1 MSKRY
6 LAFSLLTV
14 FVLLVS
20 ACAPSAPPA
29 TSAPTEASAPQ
40 ATEAPTQAPTE
51 APTAAPAAPEPK
63 VLRLAPLATDFGTI
77 DPSLA
82 TQSAEIQIAETTSL
96 GVVRQNETT
105 AELELAMATGYEL
118 SADGLTYTVHLMQGV
133 PWVTYNAKTKQVEV
147 VKDCDGKD
155 RTVTAQDFAY
165 GILRT
170 INPATAS
177 DYAYALLPYLAGAQA
192 FNDGSN
198 TDPAS
203 VGVKVVDDSTIQYTF
218 LAPAVYN
225 LNLLGLWI
233 AHAEPKW
240 RIEGDD
246 CTQAAGDKWTEQ
258 GFFQSYGPYTLK
270 EWVHDASLTLIKNP
284 FWPGNE
290 NVPQAKIDEIENRF
304 LDSSPA
310 LAEFDAGNLD
320 IASIP
325 SEDWDR
331 IHSDPAYADMIRP
344 VYTLGTEWY
353 GFNTQLAP
361 TDDARVRLAL
371 SLAIDRDTLVK
382 QVVKGGIPAQFFTNP
397 GAAGGPKPELYPDGG
412 VKYNPDKAKQLLNE
426 YLTEKNLKP
435 EDLKLTLMANSS
447 EGNQKTGE
455 AIVGMWKDVL
465 GVTVNFVTQERKVY
479 LVTRKDG
486 KENIYRNSWVQDYPD
501 ANNFLY
507 DVFGL
512 NAAFT
517 AVVDWPAV
525 ATSQKEATYKPG
537 TNPNF
542 DKFTDLLKQAA
553 NEQDAKKRMDL
564 YAQAEQIL
572 LVDEAVV
579 APLYWYSDD
588 VLVRPE
594 VKDTK
599 SITGYDHYE
608 KWDIQR

>member
-6 LAFSLLTV
+6 LALSLVTA
-14 FVLLVS
+14 FVLLIS
-20 ACAPSAPPA
+20 ACAPQVAATQAPA
-29 TSAPTEASAPQ
+29 TEPPTSP
-40 ATEAPTQAPTE
+40 ATVAPTE
-51 APTAAPAAPEPK
+51 APTEPPAPAEPK
-63 VLRLAPLATDFGTI
+63 ILRLSGGASDYGTI

-105 AELELAMATGYEL
+105 AEIELAMATDYAV
-118 SADGLTYTVHLMQGV
+118 SDDGLTYTVHIMSGV
-133 PWVTYNAKTKQVEV
+133 PWVHYNADSGQVEV
-147 VKDCDGKD
+147 VKDCQGKD

-165 GILRT
+165 GIVRT
-170 INPATAS
+170 IDPATAS
-177 DYAYALLPYLAGAQA
+177 DYAYALLPYLAGADD
-192 FNDGSN
+192 FNSGKN
-198 TDPAS
+198 TDPNS
-203 VGVKVVDDSTIQYTF
+203 VGVKAVNDTTIQYTF
-218 LAPAVYN
+218 TAPAVYN

-240 RIEGDD
+240 LIAGDD
-246 CTQAAGDKWTEQ
+246 CTQAAGDRWTEQ
-258 GFFQSYGPYTLK
+258 EFFQGYGPFTLK
-270 EWVHDASLTLIKNP
+270 EWVHDASMALIKNP

-290 NVPQAKIDEIENRF
+290 TVPQAKIDEIQIRF
-304 LDSSPA
+304 LDTSPA
-310 LAEFDAGNLD
+310 LSEFEAGNLD
-320 IASIP
+320 QTAIP
-325 SEDWDR
+325 SEEWDR
-331 IHSDPAYADMIRP
+331 IHSDPTYADMIRP
-344 VYTLGTEWY
+344 YYTLGTEWY
-353 GFNTQLAP
+353 GFNTKLAP
-361 TDDARVRLAL
+361 TDDQRVRLAL
-371 SLAIDRDTLVK
+371 SLAIDRDLLVK

-412 VKYNPDKAKQLLNE
+412 VKYNPDKAKELLNE
-426 YLTEKNLKP
+426 YLTEKNIKP
-435 EDLKLTLMANSS
+435 EKLKLTLMANST

-465 GVTVNFVTQERKVY
+465 GLDVNFVTQERQVY

-501 ANNFLY
+501 ANNFLS

-517 AVVDWPAV
+517 AVVDWPIKVGSNSA
-525 ATSQKEATYKPG
+525 EEYKPG
-537 TNPNF
+537 SNPNF
-542 DKFTDLLKQAA
+542 DKFSDLLKQAA
-553 NEQDAKKRMDL
+553 NEQDTKKRMDL

-588 VLVRPE
+588 YLMRPE
-594 VKDTK
+594 IKDTK

>member
-6 LAFSLLTV
+6 LALSLITV
-14 FVLLVS
+14 FVLLIA
-20 ACAPSAPPA
+20 ACTPQVPA
-29 TSAPTEASAPQ
+29 TSP
-40 ATEAPTQAPTE
+40 ATEKPVEPTQAATEVPTE
-51 APTAAPAAPEPK
+51 PPAPPEPK
-63 VLRLAPLATDFGTI
+63 ILRLSGGASDFGTI

-105 AELELAMATGYEL
+105 AEIELAMATGYEV
-118 SADGLTYTVHLMQGV
+118 SDDGLTYTVHIMEAV
-133 PWVTYNAKTKQVEV
+133 PWVHYNAESGQVEV
-147 VKDCDGKD
+147 AKDCQGDD
-155 RTVTAQDFAY
+155 RIVTAQDFAY
-165 GILRT
+165 GLIRT
-170 INPATAS
+170 IDPATAS
-177 DYAYALLPYLAGAQA
+177 DYAYALLPYIVGAA
-192 FNDGSN
+192 EFNDGTN
-198 TDPAS
+198 TDPTS
-203 VGVKVVDDSTIQYTF
+203 VGVKAVDENTIEYKFT
-218 LAPAVYN
+218 APAVYN

-233 AHAEPKW
+233 AHAEPQW
-240 RIEGDD
+240 LIAGDD

-258 GFFQSYGPYTLK
+258 EFFQGYGPFILK
-270 EWVHDASLTLIKNP
+270 EWLHDSNLTLIKNP

-290 NVPQAKIDEIENRF
+290 TVPQAKIDEIQYRF
-304 LDSSPA
+304 LDASPA
-310 LAEFDAGNLD
+310 LSEFDAGNLD
-320 IASIP
+320 IAGIP
-325 SEDWDR
+325 SEEWDR

-344 VYTLGTEWY
+344 YYTLGTEWY
-353 GFNTQLAP
+353 GFNTKLAP
-361 TDDARVRLAL
+361 TDDQRVRLAL
-371 SLAIDRDTLVK
+371 SLAIDRELLVK

-397 GAAGGPKPELYPDGG
+397 GAAGGPKPEQYPDGG
-412 VKYNPDKAKQLLNE
+412 VKYDPEKAKEVLNG

-435 EDLKLTLMANSS
+435 EDLKLTLMANST
-447 EGNQKTGE
+447 ENNQKTGE

-465 GVTVNFVTQERKVY
+465 GIDVTFVTQERQVY
-479 LVTRKDG
+479 LDSRKEG

-517 AVVDWPAV
+517 AVVDWPINV
-525 ATSQKEATYKPG
+525 TSNNAEEYTPG
-537 TNPNF
+537 SNPNF
-542 DKFTDLLKQAA
+542 DKFTELLQQAA

-579 APLYWYSDD
+579 APLYWYTDD
-588 VLVRPE
+588 YLIRPE
-594 VKDTK
+594 VQDTV

>member
-6 LAFSLLTV
+6 LAISLVTI
-14 FVLLVS
+14 FVLFAA
-20 ACAPSAPPA
+20 ACAPQVPA
-29 TSAPTEASAPQ
+29 TQAPATEPPTEP
-40 ATEAPTQAPTE
+40 ATEAPTE
-51 APTAAPAAPEPK
+51 APTEPPAPAEPK
-63 VLRLAPLATDFGTI
+63 ILRLSGGASDYGTI

-105 AELELAMATGYEL
+105 AEIEPAMATGYEV
-118 SADGLTYTVHLMQGV
+118 SDDGLTYTVHIMQGV
-133 PWVTYNAKTKQVEV
+133 PWVHYNADSGQVEV
-147 VKDCDGKD
+147 VKDCQGND

-165 GILRT
+165 GIVRT
-170 INPATAS
+170 IDPATAS
-177 DYAYALLPYLAGAQA
+177 DYAYALLPYLAGAA
-192 FNDGSN
+192 EFNDGTN

-203 VGVKVVDDSTIQYTF
+203 VGVKAVDDSTIEYTF
-218 LAPAVYN
+218 TAPAVYN

-240 RIEGDD
+240 LIEGDD
-246 CTQAAGDKWTEQ
+246 CTDAAADRWTEAE
-258 GFFQSYGPYTLK
+258 FFQGYGPFTLK
-270 EWVHDASLTLIKNP
+270 EWVHDASMGLIKNP

-290 NVPQAKIDEIENRF
+290 TVPQAKIDEIQIRF
-304 LDSSPA
+304 LDASPA
-310 LAEFDAGNLD
+310 LSEFDAGNLD
-320 IASIP
+320 VASIP
-325 SEDWDR
+325 SEEWDR

-344 VYTLGTEWY
+344 YYTLGTEWY
-353 GFNTQLAP
+353 GFNTKLAP
-361 TDDARVRLAL
+361 TDDQRVRLAL
-371 SLAIDRDTLVK
+371 SLAIDRDLLVK

-412 VKYNPDKAKQLLNE
+412 VKYNPDKAKELLNE

-435 EDLKLTLMANSS
+435 ENLKLTLMANST

-465 GVTVNFVTQERKVY
+465 GVDVNFVTQERQVY

-517 AVVDWPAV
+517 AVVDWPINV
-525 ATSQKEATYKPG
+525 SSNSEEEYTPG
-537 TNPNF
+537 SNPNF
-542 DKFTDLLKQAA
+542 DKFTELLQQAA

-588 VLVRPE
+588 YLIRPE
-594 VKDTK
+594 IQDTV

>member
-6 LAFSLLTV
+6 LAISLVTI
-14 FVLLVS
+14 FVLFAA
-20 ACAPSAPPA
+20 ACAPQVPA
-29 TSAPTEASAPQ
+29 TQAPATEPPTEP
-40 ATEAPTQAPTE
+40 ATEAPTE
-51 APTAAPAAPEPK
+51 APTEPPAPAEPK
-63 VLRLAPLATDFGTI
+63 VLRLSGGASDYGTI

-105 AELELAMATGYEL
+105 AEIEPAMATGYEV
-118 SADGLTYTVHLMQGV
+118 SDDGLTYTVHIMQGV
-133 PWVTYNAKTKQVEV
+133 PWVHYNADSGQVEV
-147 VKDCDGKD
+147 VKDCQGND

-165 GILRT
+165 GIVRT
-170 INPATAS
+170 IDPATAS
-177 DYAYALLPYLAGAQA
+177 DYAYALLPYLAGAA
-192 FNDGSN
+192 EFNDGTN

-203 VGVKVVDDSTIQYTF
+203 VGVKAVDDSTIEYTF
-218 LAPAVYN
+218 TAPAVYN

-240 RIEGDD
+240 LIEGDD
-246 CTQAAGDKWTEQ
+246 CTDAAADRWTEAE
-258 GFFQSYGPYTLK
+258 FFQGYGPFTLK
-270 EWVHDASLTLIKNP
+270 EWVHDASMGLIKNP

-290 NVPQAKIDEIENRF
+290 TVPQAKIDEIQIRF
-304 LDSSPA
+304 LDASPA
-310 LAEFDAGNLD
+310 LSEFDAGNLD
-320 IASIP
+320 VASIP
-325 SEDWDR
+325 SEEWDR
-331 IHSDPAYADMIRP
+331 IHSDPAYTDMIRP
-344 VYTLGTEWY
+344 YYTLGTEWY
-353 GFNTQLAP
+353 GFNTKLAP
-361 TDDARVRLAL
+361 TDDQRVRLAL
-371 SLAIDRDTLVK
+371 SLAIDRDLLVK

-412 VKYNPDKAKQLLNE
+412 VKYNPDKAKELLNE

-435 EDLKLTLMANSS
+435 ENLKLTLMANST

-465 GVTVNFVTQERKVY
+465 GVDVNFVTQERQVY

-517 AVVDWPAV
+517 AVVDWPINV
-525 ATSQKEATYKPG
+525 SSNSEEEYTPG
-537 TNPNF
+537 SNPNF
-542 DKFTDLLKQAA
+542 DKFTELLQQAA
-553 NEQDAKKRMDL
+553 NEQDAQKRMDL

-588 VLVRPE
+588 YLIRPE
-594 VKDTK
+594 IQDTQ

>member
-6 LAFSLLTV
+6 LALSLVSV
-14 FVLLVS
+14 FVLFVAS
-20 ACAPSAPPA
+20 CAPQVAATQAPA
-29 TSAPTEASAPQ
+29 TEPPTSP
-40 ATEAPTQAPTE
+40 ATEAPTE
-51 APTAAPAAPEPK
+51 APTEPPAPAEPK
-63 VLRLAPLATDFGTI
+63 ILRLSGGASDFGTI

-82 TQSAEIQIAETTSL
+82 TQSAEIQIAESTSL

-105 AELELAMATGYEL
+105 AEIELAMATDYQV
-118 SADGLTYTVHLMQGV
+118 SDDGLTYTVHIMSGV
-133 PWVTYNAKTKQVEV
+133 PWVHYNADSGKVEV
-147 VKDCDGKD
+147 VKDCQGND

-165 GILRT
+165 GIVRT
-170 INPATAS
+170 IDPATAS
-177 DYAYALLPYLAGAQA
+177 DYAYALLPYLAGAA
-192 FNDGSN
+192 DFNGGTN
-198 TDPAS
+198 TDAAS
-203 VGVKVVDDSTIQYTF
+203 VGVKAVNDTTIQYTF
-218 LAPAVYN
+218 TAPAVYN

-240 RIEGDD
+240 LIEGDD

-258 GFFQSYGPYTLK
+258 QYFEGYGPFTLK

-284 FWPGNE
+284 LWPGNDT
-290 NVPQAKIDEIENRF
+290 VPQAKIDEVQFRF

-310 LAEFDAGNLD
+310 LSEFDAGNLD
-320 IASIP
+320 ITGIP
-325 SEDWDR
+325 SEEWDR
-331 IHSDPAYADMIRP
+331 IHADPTYADMIRP

-353 GFNTQLAP
+353 GFNTKLAP
-361 TDDARVRLAL
+361 TDDQRVRLAL
-371 SLAIDRDTLVK
+371 SLAIDRDLLVK

-412 VKYNPDKAKQLLNE
+412 VKYNPDKAKELLNE
-426 YLTEKNLKP
+426 YLTEKNLTP
-435 EDLKLTLMANSS
+435 EKLKLTLMANST

-465 GVTVNFVTQERKVY
+465 GVTVNFVTQERQVY
-479 LVTRKDG
+479 LVTRQEG

-517 AVVDWPAV
+517 AVVDWPIKV
-525 ATSQKEATYKPG
+525 TPEKTEEYKTG
-537 TNPNF
+537 SNPNF

-553 NEQDAKKRMDL
+553 NEQDPKKRMDL
-564 YAQAEQIL
+564 YEQAEQIL

-579 APLYWYSDD
+579 APLYWYTDD
-588 VLVRPE
+588 ILIRPE
-594 VKDTK
+594 IKDTK
-599 SITGYDHYE
+599 SITGYDHWE

>member
-6 LAFSLLTV
+6 LAFSLVTM
-14 FVLLVS
+14 FVLIVS
-20 ACAPSAPPA
+20 ACAPNVPATSA
-29 TSAPTEASAPQ
+29 TSAPTEPPAV
-40 ATEAPTQAPTE
+40 ATQPPVPTD
-51 APTAAPAAPEPK
+51 TAAPPEPK
-63 VLRLAPLATDFGTI
+63 VLRLSGGASDYGTI

-105 AELELAMATGYEL
+105 AEIELSMATGYDL
-118 SADGLTYTVHLMQGV
+118 SADGLTYTIKLMPGV
-133 PWVTYNAKTKQVEV
+133 PWVHYNADSGQVEV
-147 VKDCDGKD
+147 VKDCQGKD

-165 GILRT
+165 GIVRT
-170 INPATAS
+170 IDPATAS
-177 DYAYALLPYLAGAQA
+177 DYAYALLPYLAGAAA
-192 FNDGSN
+192 FNDGTN

-218 LAPAVYN
+218 TAPAVYN

-240 RIEGDD
+240 LIEGDD
-246 CTQAAGDKWTEQ
+246 CTPAAGDKWTEQ
-258 GFFQSYGPYTLK
+258 EFFEGYGPFTLK
-270 EWVHDASLTLIKNP
+270 EWVHDASMTLVKNP

-290 NVPQAKIDEIENRF
+290 TVPQAKIDEIDFHF
-304 LDSSPA
+304 LDAAPA
-310 LAEFDAGNLD
+310 LSEFDAGNLD
-320 IASIP
+320 LTGIP

-361 TDDARVRLAL
+361 TDDQRVRLAL

-412 VKYNPDKAKQLLNE
+412 VKYNPDKAKELLNE
-426 YLTEKNLKP
+426 YLTEKKLKP
-435 EDLKLTLMANSS
+435 ENLKITLMANST

-465 GVTVNFVTQERKVY
+465 GITVNFVTQERKVY
-479 LVTRKDG
+479 LVTRQDG
-486 KENIYRNSWVQDYPD
+486 KEQIYRNSWVQDYPD
-501 ANNFLY
+501 ANNFLF

-512 NAAFT
+512 NGAFT
-517 AVVDWPAV
+517 AVVDWPAN
-525 ATSQKEATYKPG
+525 ATAEKPAEYTAG
-537 TNPNF
+537 GNPNF

-579 APLYWYSDD
+579 APLYWYTDD
-588 VLVRPE
+588 ILIRPE

-599 SITGYDHYE
+599 SITGYDHWE

>member
-1 MSKRY
+1 M
-6 LAFSLLTV
+6 
-14 FVLLVS
+14 FVLLIS
-20 ACAPSAPPA
+20 ACAPQVPATSAATEAPSEP
-29 TSAPTEASAPQ
+29 TSAPTEV
-40 ATEAPTQAPTE
+40 ATEAPTEP
-51 APTAAPAAPEPK
+51 PAPAEPK
-63 VLRLAPLATDFGTI
+63 ILRLSGGASDYGTI

-96 GVVRQNETT
+96 GIFRQNETT
-105 AELELAMATGYEL
+105 AEIEPAMSTGYEV
-118 SADGLTYTVHLMQGV
+118 SDDGLTYTVHIMQGV
-133 PWVTYNAKTKQVEV
+133 PWVHFNADSGQVEV
-147 VKDCDGKD
+147 VKDCDGND
-155 RTVTAQDFAY
+155 RMVTAQDFAY
-165 GILRT
+165 GIVRT
-170 INPATAS
+170 IDPATAS
-177 DYAYALLPYLAGAQA
+177 EYAYALLPYLAGAA
-192 FNDGSN
+192 EFNDGTN

-203 VGVKVVDDSTIQYTF
+203 VGVKAVDDSTVQYTF
-218 LAPAVYN
+218 TAPAVYN

-240 RIEGDD
+240 LIEGDD
-246 CTQAAGDKWTEQ
+246 CTEAAGDRWTEQ
-258 GFFQSYGPYTLK
+258 EFFQGYGPFTLK
-270 EWVHDASLTLIKNP
+270 EWVHDSNLTLTKNP

-290 NVPQAKIDEIENRF
+290 TVPQAKIDEIQIRF
-304 LDSSPA
+304 LDASPA
-310 LAEFDAGNLD
+310 LSEFDAGNLD
-320 IASIP
+320 VASIP
-325 SEDWDR
+325 SEEWDR
-331 IHSDPAYADMIRP
+331 IHSDPTYADMIRP
-344 VYTLGTEWY
+344 YYTLGTEWY
-353 GFNTQLAP
+353 GFNTKLAP
-361 TDDARVRLAL
+361 TDDQRVRLAL
-371 SLAIDRDTLVK
+371 SLAIDRDSWSNRSL
-382 QVVKGGIPAQFFTNP
+382 GWIPAQFFTNP

-412 VKYNPDKAKQLLNE
+412 VKFDPDRANELLNE

-435 EDLKLTLMANSS
+435 EGLKLTLMANST

-465 GVTVNFVTQERKVY
+465 GVDVTFVTQERQVY

-517 AVVDWPAV
+517 AVVDWPINV
-525 ATSQKEATYKPG
+525 SSTSEEEYTPG
-537 TNPNF
+537 SNANF
-542 DKFTDLLKQAA
+542 DKFNDLLQQAA

-588 VLVRPE
+588 YLIRPE
-594 VKDTK
+594 VQDTV